1 MEEKYVKFYK
11 MFHKKFK
18 NDGKLILCSKS
29 LSNSG
34 VSLIREL
41 TDLIF

>member
-29 LSNSG
+29 LSNGGIEGNS
-34 VSLIREL
+34 
-41 TDLIF
+41 DLNKQ